1 MKCFVHVHP
10 LFSSFSPW
18 CEECVK
24 TAARRVAQN
33 GPSKSVVI
41 YSRQKSTF
49 PYVNNQSKNQPCKQ
63 NIVCLRQIRL
73 NSSRAVST
81 TFLPQVRFVHT
92 VIPRPIKPLLY
103 KGQLV
108 MNRRQLG
115 SLARA
120 FGKLLRIRYLVL
132 TGAVGS
138 GVAINQVC
146 RILLN
151 INISVFFAHKMF
163 LALLWQERYDNYHL
177 TFITERS

>member
-10 LFSSFSPW
+10 LFSTFSPL

-24 TAARRVAQN
+24 TAARRVAQH
-33 GPSKSVVI
+33 GHSKSVVI

-49 PYVNNQSKNQPCKQ
+49 PYVNNQSKNQPCIKQ
-63 NIVCLRQIRL
+63 DIVCLRQFKYY
-73 NSSRAVST
+73 SSRAVST
-81 TFLPQVRFVHT
+81 TCLPQVRFVHT

-146 RILLN
+146 RMLLN
-151 INISVFFAHKMF
+151 VNISVFFIPPTTK
-163 LALLWQERYDNYHL
+163 L
-177 TFITERS
+177 